1 MSRFDESYEGG
12 KKAAKDASGG
22 IFAELRDDG
31 DRLVFAF
38 QQDFLTKEE
47 MTDWGS
53 KNRSAANIAVFSED
67 GTTFESMQILK
78 LAPTHAVKLIERRI
92 KFGGD
97 KLYEIIRRGA
107 ARSTDTYYECDVLRP
122 LTTEEMTLLD
132 SKPLHDLTKVRDE
145 DNGYPAA
152 GKPEATDST
161 ASATEHKASPFMKQC
176 GAEAVRLGW
185 APDVDTLK
193 SNIARANKYFFK
205 GFIAS
210 KDMTHDEQQRFLEG
224 LKAMQPGQGPDAIVD
239 VTVDK
244 LDLDE
249 DINFF

>member
-1 MSRFDESYEGG
+1 MGRFDESYESG
-12 KKAAKDASGG
+12 KKAAKSASGG
-22 IFAELRDDG
+22 VFAELKDDG

-47 MTDWGS
+47 MTEWGL

-67 GTTFESMQILK
+67 GTAFKSMQILK
-78 LAPTHAVKLIERRI
+78 LAPSHAVKLIERRI

-107 ARSTDTYYECDVLRP
+107 ARSTDTYYECDTLRP
-122 LTTEEMTLLD
+122 LTAEEMTLLD

-152 GKPEATDST
+152 GTPQSGAST
-161 ASATEHKASPFMKQC
+161 FMKQC
-176 GAEAVRLGW
+176 GEQAVRLGW
-185 APDVDTLK
+185 AEDKEALK
-193 SNIARANKYFFK
+193 SNMTIANRNFFSE

-210 KDMTHDEQQRFLEG
+210 KDMTRDQQAKFLEG
-224 LKAMQPGQGPDAIVD
+224 LKAMEQGQGPSQIVNVVAD
-239 VTVDK
+239 V

-249 DINFF
+249 DVDFF

>member
-1 MSRFDESYEGG
+1 MSRFDESYESG
-12 KKAAKDASGG
+12 KKAAKSASGG
-22 IFAELRDDG
+22 VFAELRDDG

-53 KNRSAANIAVFSED
+53 KNRSAANIAVFSKD
-67 GTTFESMQILK
+67 GTVFESMQILK
-78 LAPTHAVKLIERRI
+78 LAPSHAVKLIERRI

-107 ARSTDTYYECDVLRP
+107 ARSTDTYYECDTLRP
-122 LTTEEMTLLD
+122 LTAEEMTLLD

-152 GKPEATDST
+152 GTST
-161 ASATEHKASPFMKQC
+161 PAPQTSTFMKQC
-176 GAEAVRLGW
+176 HDEAVRLGW
-185 APDVDTLK
+185 AKDTEALK
-193 SNIARANKYFFK
+193 VNMTRANKYFFK

-210 KDMTHDEQQRFLEG
+210 KDMSHDQQQKFLEG
-224 LKAMQPGQGPDAIVD
+224 LRAMEKGQGPDAIVD
-239 VTVDK
+239 VTAEE
-244 LDLDE
+244 LDLSADT
-249 DINFF
+249 DFF